1 MKINIQHLKN
11 KFVVEVDNL
20 DITIE
25 ELKKK
30 LEENMG
36 ESVRIPAG
44 EQTLIFEREKL
55 EDGKK
60 LSDYVKGSTE
70 EIKLFVIKQHRNPNP
85 ISKPGNIYQNASNP
99 SDAQSQPQGGNHYGG
114 HGQSTPNP
122 YTAFVPPYGG
132 YGSPQQMY
140 GQMPYGYGSPHQ
152 MYSQMPYG
160 YGSPHQMYSQMPY
173 GYGFPQG
180 SGSPGQGDGYNEAFS
195 NAMMQQ
201 MEQMLNNP
209 TLLEQVLSIQNPNMT
224 PEQKEEQKKMLKE
237 ALNMMKANPSL
248 FQQALTPER
257 LNWALSTMN
266 GGGYGGMFPSFPPG
280 NMGNFNQRDPRAPWM
295 YGYPPPGYGSPRPD
309 PQADEQIHLVQLEQL
324 KAMGFEDEEAGKALR
339 EAKGDI
345 NKALDILHE
354 SKKKKSQENA
364 EPPSK
369 N

>member
-11 KFVVEVDNL
+11 KFVVEVESL

-30 LEENMG
+30 LEGVMG

-55 EDGKK
+55 EDDKK
-60 LSDYVKGSTE
+60 LSDYVKGSVE
-70 EIKLFVIKQHRNPNP
+70 EIKLFVIKQHKNPNP
-85 ISKPGNIYQNASNP
+85 ISKPGNIYQNASG
-99 SDAQSQPQGGNHYGG
+99 SDTQSHAGGNPYAA

-122 YTAFVPPYGG
+122 YAAFMPPYGGG

-140 GQMPYGYGSPHQ
+140 GQMPYGYGSPQQ
-152 MYSQMPYG
+152 MYGQMPYG
-160 YGSPHQMYSQMPY
+160 YGSPQQMYGQMPY
-173 GYGFPQG
+173 GYGFPPG
-180 SGSPGQGDGYNEAFS
+180 SGSSGQGDGYNEAFS
-195 NAMMQQ
+195 NVMMQQ
-201 MEQMLNNP
+201 MEQMLGNP
-209 TLLEQVLSIQNPNMT
+209 ALLDQVLNIQNPNMT

-266 GGGYGGMFPSFPPG
+266 GGGYGGMFPSYPPQ
-280 NMGNFNQRDPRAPWM
+280 MGNFNRDPRTPWM
-295 YGYPPPGYGSPRPD
+295 HGYPPPGYGSPRPD
-309 PQADEQIHLVQLEQL
+309 QQIDEQAHLVQLEQL
-324 KAMGFEDEEAGKALR
+324 KAMGFEDEEATKALR

-345 NKALDILHE
+345 NRALDILHE
-354 SKKKKSQENA
+354 NKKKRSQENNGSS
-364 EPPSK
+364 PK

>member
-11 KFVVEVDNL
+11 KFVIEVDNL

-30 LEENMG
+30 LEETMG
-36 ESVRIPAG
+36 ESVRIPAS

-55 EDGKK
+55 EDSKK
-60 LSDYVKGSTE
+60 LGDYVKGSTE
-70 EIKLFVIKQHRNPNP
+70 EIKLFVIKQHKNPNP
-85 ISKPGNIYQNASNP
+85 ISKPSNIYQNTSAS
-99 SDAQSQPQGGNHYGG
+99 DVQSHGQGGGNPYS
-114 HGQSTPNP
+114 GQATPNP
-122 YTAFVPPYGG
+122 YAAFVPPYGG

-140 GQMPYGYGSPHQ
+140 GQMPYGYGSPQQ
-152 MYSQMPYG
+152 MYGQMPYG
-160 YGSPHQMYSQMPY
+160 YGSPQQMYGQMPY

-180 SGSPGQGDGYNEAFS
+180 SGPHGQNDGYNEAFS

-209 TLLEQVLSIQNPNMT
+209 TLLDQVLNIQNPSMT

-257 LNWALSTMN
+257 LSWALNTMN
-266 GGGYGGMFPSFPPG
+266 GGHGGMFPSYPPA
-280 NMGNFNQRDPRAPWM
+280 MGGFNQRDPRAPWM
-295 YGYPPPGYGSPRPD
+295 HGYPPPGYGGPRPD
-309 PQADEQIHLVQLEQL
+309 HQADEQAYLVHLEQL
-324 KAMGFEDEEAGKALR
+324 KAMGFEDEDAARALR
-339 EAKGDI
+339 EARGDI
-345 NKALDILHE
+345 NRALDILHE
-354 SKKKKSQENA
+354 NKNKKAQENNGSS
-364 EPPSK
+364 PK